1 MNITK
6 SDVLELRRRM
16 TKKGCTITRLCGCY
30 VDGNKDVVLRFSEA
44 FSDLPEE
51 EFYKYLEIAK
61 KVLSGSPANN
71 LLELNFQ
78 HSAEA
83 DERQRFL
90 YALKAD
96 GLKNP
101 ELSERLYEQ
110 IIEHY
115 DCAGNYLI
123 LVFHDIYD
131 VVERASDRKRL
142 DSSGETYEYI
152 IAAVCPVDLSKPGL
166 SYRESENRMGVS
178 DRSWL
183 VGAPD
188 IGFTYPAFANRG
200 ADSSAVMYYVKT
212 GKDSHPEMIE
222 HVLMCDAQR
231 TAGEEKAAFKEVI
244 QDAFEDPQQGESV
257 FLKIQHCLSEMT
269 LPDPDEP
276 EEDAPAVMLTGTVM
290 ADVMEQV
297 QMPEEAREIIQESFR
312 DTFGSLPPEAR
323 HVVDQKLVNE
333 SIQRIRTLEL
343 EDEVTD
349 LKGQLE
355 TKSQELSE
363 ARDTA
368 RAAAAAIPSEEG
380 DTAIAL
386 RVTPQKARQIHA
398 QMISGVK
405 YLVVPLEQ
413 GDSTQ
418 INGVEMDF

>member
-1 MNITK
+1 
-6 SDVLELRRRM
+6 
-16 TKKGCTITRLCGCY
+16 
-30 VDGNKDVVLRFSEA
+30 
-44 FSDLPEE
+44 
-51 EFYKYLEIAK
+51 
-61 KVLSGSPANN
+61 
-71 LLELNFQ
+71 
-78 HSAEA
+78 
-83 DERQRFL
+83 
-90 YALKAD
+90 
-96 GLKNP
+96 
-101 ELSERLYEQ
+101 
-110 IIEHY
+110 
-115 DCAGNYLI
+115 
-123 LVFHDIYD
+123 
-131 VVERASDRKRL
+131 
-142 DSSGETYEYI
+142 
-152 IAAVCPVDLSKPGL
+152 
-166 SYRESENRMGVS
+166 
-178 DRSWL
+178 
-183 VGAPD
+183 
-188 IGFTYPAFANRG
+188 
-200 ADSSAVMYYVKT
+200 
-212 GKDSHPEMIE
+212 
-222 HVLMCDAQR
+222 
-231 TAGEEKAAFKEVI
+231 
-244 QDAFEDPQQGESV
+244 
-257 FLKIQHCLSEMT
+257 
-269 LPDPDEP
+269 
-276 EEDAPAVMLTGTVM
+276 MLTGTVM

-413 GDSTQ
+413 GDYTQ